1 MPDTT
6 RLVSAE
12 ELERL
17 PSDQRYEL
25 VDGRLVP
32 MTPVG
37 YTHGRIVVR
46 LVSMLDQHVR
56 AHDLGVVLT
65 EVGFKLSKDPDT
77 VRAPDVAFIRRD
89 RIPKHAPVGFWSGA
103 PDLAIEVLSP
113 DDSPGEVDRKTTE
126 YLRAGTRLVLV
137 VDPEQRTVT
146 SSVSNQPANRA
157 RDVVDLGAVLP
168 GLGWSL
174 SHIFD

>member
-6 RLVSAE
+6 RLVSAD

-17 PSDQRYEL
+17 PSDQRFEL
-25 VDGRLVP
+25 VDGQLVP

-65 EVGFKLSKDPDT
+65 EVGFKLSRDPDT

-89 RIPKHAPVGFWSGA
+89 RISKPTPVGFWRGA

-113 DDSPGEVDRKTTE
+113 DDSAGEIARKTAE

-137 VDPEQRTVT
+137 VDPEQRTARA
-146 SSVSNQPANRA
+146 SGSDEPANRA
-157 RDVVDLGAVLP
+157 HDEIDLGAVLP
-168 GLGWSL
+168 DLRWSL
-174 SHIFD
+174 SQILD